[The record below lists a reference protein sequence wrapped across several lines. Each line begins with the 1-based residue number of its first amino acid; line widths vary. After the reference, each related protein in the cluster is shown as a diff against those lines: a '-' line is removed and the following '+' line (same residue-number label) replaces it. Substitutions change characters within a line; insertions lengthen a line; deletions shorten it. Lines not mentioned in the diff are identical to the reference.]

1 PTLHRVRRRGREHRR
16 RSNSVARPGVIAPN
30 LRPHLRLA
38 NPWVVR
44 AAFIFAIVAASVPAL
59 AADPPAQAPAPTAPA
74 PAAPATAT
82 PVSAA
87 TKELLDRIGSGDA
100 AAADALYKT
109 APKVVAELA
118 TFLARPH
125 ATAANDRR

>member
-1 PTLHRVRRRGREHRR
+1 
-16 RSNSVARPGVIAPN
+16 
-30 LRPHLRLA
+30 
-38 NPWVVR
+38 
-44 AAFIFAIVAASVPAL
+44 IFAIVAASVPAL

-125 ATAANDRR
+125 ATAANDRRELLLSFGADVPDEKGRFAAPKRKSA